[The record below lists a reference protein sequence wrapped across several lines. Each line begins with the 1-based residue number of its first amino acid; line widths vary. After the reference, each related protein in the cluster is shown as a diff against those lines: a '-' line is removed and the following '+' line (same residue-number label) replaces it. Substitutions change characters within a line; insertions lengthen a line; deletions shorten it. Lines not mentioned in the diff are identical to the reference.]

1 MLFSLL
7 LFSQLSLCFQGQ
19 RPKIFDETSDDAYT
33 PQDRFNNTKEAINE
47 VRKEFSN
54 LEITNEDGGAIN
66 IASQKVNLT
75 LSYCRFSSCK
85 ASNGGAIYINYAG
98 SGLLVCNIANTDF
111 LNCQSDKNGGAIY
124 VKITQK
130 DKHSATFEQCLFYQN
145 KAGKNGGAI
154 YAEARDELI
163 INNCIFTGNSISDK
177 NYNGSTIYCIV
188 GWDQGSDPNNSL
200 ILTNNHFIFSPDAN
214 NGVNVHIQ
222 SSKISDEN
230 TKENANVYIGGCLF
244 DSTNPDY
251 QDFKHLD
258 IYPISKGFKSINFI
272 SCNCVKQS
280 SSTVSVQ
287 KKFSISN
294 FNFDCQSLDTCTPG
308 PEIPGK
314 PDEEPSD
321 SSVAS
326 SDQEVV
332 LPTSEP
338 DADGYRPSER
348 IEVKSDLSGLKLNKL
363 KFTSLQ
369 SSNKGGAVYC
379 ERTNIS
385 VDDCKFNS
393 NGGSEGGAI
402 YVFLTKVNN
411 EALPICCIINKC
423 EFNECSSGTSN
434 GGAISFK
441 STQAEIH
448 TVTISDCTFTS
459 NTGKRGGAIYSE
471 QVRDEL
477 IIENC
482 IFTNNKATENGSS
495 IWFAFGNSAGKD
507 TNDTLVFIN
516 NKFIASPDSVS
527 NVYIKNY
534 KFQDP
539 TSTTPVLN
547 IYIDRCTFS
556 SDDPSNSEYKNL
568 IIEELNGKINSVEFM
583 NCNCFKQG
591 VETVTVPASITLKN
605 IQFECTDIDQCTPG
619 PEIPGKPDEE
629 PSDSSVASSDQEVVL
644 PTSEPDADGYR
655 PSERIEVKS
664 DLSGLKLNKLKF
676 TSLQSSNKGGA
687 VYCERTNISVDD
699 CKFNSNGGSEGGAI
713 YVFLTKV
720 NNEALPICCI
730 INKCEFNECSSGTSN
745 GGAIS
750 FKSTQ
755 AEIHTVTISDCTFT
769 SNTGK
774 RGGAIYS
781 EQVRDE
787 LIIENCIFTNN
798 KATENGSSIWFAFG
812 NSAGKDTNDTLVF
825 INNKFIASPDSVS
838 NVYIKNYKFQDP
850 TSTTPVLNIY
860 IDRCTFSSDDPSNS
874 EYKNLIIEE
883 LNGKI
888 NSVEFMNCNC
898 FKQGVETVTVPASIT
913 LKNIQFECTD
923 IDQCTPGDYEKPTQE
938 PTPPPATPD
947 VDGYIPHDR
956 INDEGVAI
964 ELKKNKFT
972 NLGTLEEDGG
982 AILIFG
988 KDKRV
993 NCILDDCKFE
1003 TCQGKKGGALY
1014 IYMADSNYLVFHAT
1028 DCKFND
1034 CKSATDAGAV
1044 YLESVRSKTYNIL
1057 FSSCSFTANKAERN
1071 GGAAYLKVC
1080 DNFTMQHCTFENNVA
1095 AKNGSSIWCQVGY
1108 NQGKDTNNTAIFTD
1122 NTFTFTPTADSTN
1135 VYIQDYKIVETQG
1148 VINAVLFFGMAKFSA
1163 NGNPDVSY
1171 KHFVLYQSEQ
1181 GFQSINLVDCICVGQ
1196 GKETVSLPEGV
1207 SDEAFTYNCNSFDS
1221 CKPSS
1226 DGYKP
1231 HTRIDDEVRTGPIE
1245 LEGFKFVGHVFD
1257 RYGGAITIEKER
1269 TSCTIKNCKFDSCY
1283 AVFGGAI
1290 YIKYSGTNDTYIC
1303 TITDTIFSNNEV
1315 KTNGG
1320 AFYCEI
1326 TQSKI
1331 HKITMTNC
1339 SFLSNKAGK
1348 NGGAIY
1354 AMSRDGFTLE
1364 RCNFE
1369 GNTASGIGYSI
1380 WCRVGINNEY
1390 NHNEVIMHDNSFIF
1404 TPENEKAINVYIED
1418 RALTDDTTPN
1428 ANLVFGHN
1436 IFDIKGQE
1444 ISGYKHM
1451 SVVAPSSFEELNFDQ
1466 CNCVKQGS
1474 DTVSLPFPFNA
1485 DLYFNFNCQS
1495 IDTCQTQKPTPVPTP
1510 DKDGYVPSER
1520 IELSVATLSLTKTKF
1535 TNIVSEKEGGAISLT
1550 KTSCSLNDCKFD
1562 SCKSTVQSKNGGGAI
1577 YISYNGKDGYYECS
1591 IVNCIFD
1598 KCQASL
1604 DGGALNIYISQPKRH
1619 SASIEGCTFTG
1630 NKAESRGGAIYS
1642 VARDLLTIQ
1651 HCTFNNNE
1659 AKNGSSLWVQVG
1671 WYEGSDENDRLV
1683 LYGNNFNFQPS
1694 ETNTVNVFITSNNLK
1709 EEISPNANVLL
1720 GHCTFTASN
1729 INGDSQKNLIIA
1741 ENGTFQSIVFTECNC
1756 IQGGQN
1762 TVLITAASAPNLN
1775 DAFKFDCTNIDQC
1788 PSGSEQPPAS
1798 DECPSYQNRQEIYGK
1813 KVKIE
1818 KTCFYGLKSSRE
1830 GGAIRAVNSEIEL
1843 DKCRFTSCSS
1853 ENDGGAVYVSFTTKD
1868 CELEIE
1874 ECVFEDCSSGAQGG
1888 ALFFNN
1894 DYAKSESEIKECKFI
1909 RNAASSHG
1917 GALYYAP
1924 CANSKLLNCF
1934 FVNNSCKSESSTHGS
1949 SIYVL
1954 IQNQNGEKSSMRMR
1968 TKDDDDDDDDDHKV
1982 IIDGN
1987 RVRSE
1992 PAKDSQQMYINLK
2005 KNGQLK
2011 LGGNSFSFN
2020 GATEK
2025 PSNSKYIQIA
2035 AEEGAKL
2042 SVAGETCVDSIEE
2055 SGLVSGINS
2064 DVKYDCHKA
2073 DAEFDNVSGNPPEKK
2088 KSNVGLIVGIVVA
2101 VVVVIVIVIVVV
2113 VVCLKRKGRNNYI
2126 SDLGNDYNDSAAIN
2140 NEAEFAT

>member
-163 INNCIFTGNSISDK
+163 INNCNFTGNSISDK

-188 GWDQGSDPNNSL
+188 GWNQGSDPNNSL

-393 NGGSEGGAI
+393 NEGSEGGAI

-411 EALPICCIINKC
+411 EALPIYCIINKC

-527 NVYIKNY
+527 NVYIKN
-534 KFQDP
+534 
-539 TSTTPVLN
+539 
-547 IYIDRCTFS
+547 C
-556 SDDPSNSEYKNL
+556 
-568 IIEELNGKINSVEFM
+568 
-583 NCNCFKQG
+583 
-591 VETVTVPASITLKN
+591 
-605 IQFECTDIDQCTPG
+605 
-619 PEIPGKPDEE
+619 
-629 PSDSSVASSDQEVVL
+629 
-644 PTSEPDADGYR
+644 
-655 PSERIEVKS
+655 
-664 DLSGLKLNKLKF
+664 
-676 TSLQSSNKGGA
+676 
-687 VYCERTNISVDD
+687 
-699 CKFNSNGGSEGGAI
+699 
-713 YVFLTKV
+713 
-720 NNEALPICCI
+720 
-730 INKCEFNECSSGTSN
+730 
-745 GGAIS
+745 
-750 FKSTQ
+750 
-755 AEIHTVTISDCTFT
+755 
-769 SNTGK
+769 
-774 RGGAIYS
+774 
-781 EQVRDE
+781 
-787 LIIENCIFTNN
+787 
-798 KATENGSSIWFAFG
+798 
-812 NSAGKDTNDTLVF
+812 
-825 INNKFIASPDSVS
+825 
-838 NVYIKNYKFQDP
+838 KFQDP

-923 IDQCTPGDYEKPTQE
+923 IDQCTPGDYEKPTKE

-1451 SVVAPSSFEELNFDQ
+1451 SVVAPSAFEELNFDQ

-1604 DGGALNIYISQPKRH
+1604 DGGALNFYISQPKRH

-1671 WYEGSDENDRLV
+1671 WYEGSDENDRFV

-1694 ETNTVNVFITSNNLK
+1694 ETNPVNVFITSNNLK

-1741 ENGTFQSIVFTECNC
+1741 ENGTFQSIVLTECNC

-1853 ENDGGAVYVSFTTKD
+1853 ENDGGAVYVSFSTKD

-1874 ECVFEDCSSGAQGG
+1874 ECVFEDCNSGAQGG

-1954 IQNQNGEKSSMRMR
+1954 IQNQNGEESSMRMR